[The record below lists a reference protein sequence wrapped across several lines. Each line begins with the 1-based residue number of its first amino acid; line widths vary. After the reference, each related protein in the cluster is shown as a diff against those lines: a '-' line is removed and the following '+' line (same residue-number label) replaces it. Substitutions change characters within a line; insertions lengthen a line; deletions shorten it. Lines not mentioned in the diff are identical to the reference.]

1 MKLCQ
6 KLDLHLISD
15 ELYGISVWD
24 NPEMQDPTPFTS
36 VIAINPE
43 NLIDPRRIH
52 AVWGLSKV
60 GYLHPWTS
68 PRLTNEQDFGATG
81 LRVGVLISQANK
93 RFLNACESIS

>member
-1 MKLCQ
+1 MNLCQ

-24 NPEMQDPTPFTS
+24 NPEMKNPTPFTS
-36 VIAINPE
+36 VIAINTE

-60 GYLHPWTS
+60 RVSHPS
-68 PRLTNEQDFGATG
+68 KPPILTN
-81 LRVGVLISQANK
+81 
-93 RFLNACESIS
+93 